1 MPHED
6 KKTYTRTLNN
16 GVLYKIQNHGGN
28 SFTFITVS
36 LTEKKCIHLMM
47 VKNDRKNGKWNTD
60 EVSKEPINGWNRVC
74 RCCRSVSFEIS
85 CILIECNCRDIVLK
99 WNQMSTNWKSVTF
112 LCVLRTQKSNFS
124 LHFDYCWKCKN
135 LWHYIN
141 HRPFNRPVSF
151 KFLVFWC
158 KKIDMLS

>member
-36 LTEKKCIHLMM
+36 LSGKKCIYDDGE
-47 VKNDRKNGKWNTD
+47 KWSKKRKMKHSWSFKRANQWMKSCVPMLQKWF
-60 EVSKEPINGWNRVC
+60 
-74 RCCRSVSFEIS
+74 FEIS

-135 LWHYIN
+135 LWHSIN

-151 KFLVFWC
+151 KFLAFWC